1 MTILWL
7 WPWLWLL
14 WHIYVSLGS
23 LPQICAIELCYIQA
37 IRVVTPR
44 ARASVV
50 MPISSSSLMT
60 LGHLTVFPVTWTLTT
75 SDFKDKR
82 VTKASKFN
90 FELQSWTSNLKSNF
104 NFKLNINATIEQ
116 YLSENS
122 LLNRVKSGQII
133 IDKIGGPNRERH
145 QGTDE
150 ILVADDGGPI
160 WDRLQVASNKTGGPN
175 WERHSFTGEILITD
189 SGGPNGDSLQVAS
202 NKTVGPNW

>member
-7 WPWLWLL
+7 WPWLWLWLL

-37 IRVVTPR
+37 IRVITPR

-104 NFKLNINATIEQ
+104 NFKLQSQTSNF
-116 YLSENS
+116 
-122 LLNRVKSGQII
+122 
-133 IDKIGGPNRERH
+133 DKISLHSDWRSIKTSLTTRS
-145 QGTDE
+145 
-150 ILVADDGGPI
+150 
-160 WDRLQVASNKTGGPN
+160 QV
-175 WERHSFTGEILITD
+175 
-189 SGGPNGDSLQVAS
+189 
-202 NKTVGPNW
+202 